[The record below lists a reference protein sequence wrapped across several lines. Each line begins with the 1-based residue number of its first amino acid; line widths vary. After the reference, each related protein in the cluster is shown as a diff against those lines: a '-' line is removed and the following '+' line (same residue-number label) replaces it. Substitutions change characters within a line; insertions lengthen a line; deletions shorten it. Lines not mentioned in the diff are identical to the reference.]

1 MVFKRGDKHELIKEI
16 QTKLGVDPVGNF
28 GPKTEEA
35 VKAWQTKNGLTADGV
50 VGPATLAKMGIKVP
64 AAAAPAPKAAAPAK
78 PSAAPKYTKEKI
90 EGAVKAKSYK
100 WFEDKDMHLN
110 IVGVR
115 NSDTGKK
122 VTNAFDDRIT
132 LSWKENGQWM
142 YKEWMNTTDPG
153 TKGVKEYHNAAGV
166 ARLVPGQY
174 ADSHGLGKHQGKYE
188 ALKQFGKVK
197 VYRDADRDMT
207 YSEDKIQEGVFGINI
222 HKAGADSTFV
232 ENWSEGCQVF
242 KRAADFEEF
251 MAIVRKSAAAGFT
264 KFTYTL
270 IESKDIA

>member
-1 MVFKRGDKHELIKEI
+1 MAVYKKGDKGEVVRQI
-16 QTKLGVDPVGNF
+16 QIKLGVDPVGNF

-35 VKAWQTKNGLTADGV
+35 VKAWQAKNGLTADGI
-50 VGPATLAKMGIKVP
+50 VGPATLAKLGIKET
-64 AAAAPAPKAAAPAK
+64 AAAPADAAPAK
-78 PSAAPKYTKEKI
+78 PSAAAKYSKDKI
-90 EGAVKAKSYK
+90 EAAVKAKGYK
-100 WFEDKDMHLN
+100 WFDDKELHLN

-132 LSWKENGQWM
+132 VSWKEGGQWL

-174 ADSHGLGKHQGKYE
+174 IESHALGLHQGKYE
-188 ALKQFGKVK
+188 ALKQARNVT
-197 VYRDADRDMT
+197 VYRDANRDMT
-207 YSEDKIQEGVFGINI
+207 YDESKTQSGIFGINI
-222 HKAGADSTFV
+222 HKAGADSTYV

-251 MAIVRKSAAAGFT
+251 MTIARKSNKAGF
-264 KFTYTL
+264 KYFTYTL
-270 IESKDIA
+270 IESNDIA